1 MVFETKLRYARFR
14 SDVTF
19 RFENMPNTFPNLNR
33 GTLQFQYLQFRVL
46 GRNFFLSFK
55 ILYNMRV
62 VVLCMIQ

>member
-1 MVFETKLRYARFR
+1 MVFETQLCYARFR

-19 RFENMPNTFPNLNR
+19 RFENMPNTYPNLDR

-46 GRNFFLSFK
+46 GRNFFLSF
-55 ILYNMRV
+55 ILYNMRE